1 MNFPPPDPR
10 QYEAG
15 AELKIREEQ
24 RKRGLN
30 TYPED
35 TSNTSE
41 SKRLSRRAIVLIR
54 LAVLLLIIVGIIILY
69 HLIH

>member
-1 MNFPPPDPR
+1 MLSPNPR
-10 QYEAG
+10 RFEAE
-15 AELKIREEQ
+15 AELKIREEE
-24 RKRGLN
+24 RKRDFN
-30 TYPED
+30 TYSEED

-54 LAVLLLIIVGIIILY
+54 LAVLLLIMVGIVILY

>member
-1 MNFPPPDPR
+1 MLSPNPR
-10 QYEAG
+10 RFEAE
-15 AELKIREEQ
+15 AELKIREEE
-24 RKRGLN
+24 RKRDFN
-30 TYPED
+30 TYPEED

-54 LAVLLLIIVGIIILY
+54 LAVLLLIMVGIVILY